1 MRDPVSSERRAALV
15 SERKAKRWGVKMDA
29 LEVVL
34 RRWCD
39 AQTVMPGIWYYR
51 KNDHHAIVLSEYTAV
66 VARPDHEMMKVLAAR
81 AESCQDWFM
90 VVATMV
96 SATVVNFMEAPDL
109 NDEIVRS
116 KPVVDALRQVLLAEG
131 CAFYEHEA
139 DEKGATEGAHG
150 EGG

>member
-1 MRDPVSSERRAALV
+1 
-15 SERKAKRWGVKMDA
+15 MDA

-66 VARPDHEMMKVLAAR
+66 VARPDHEMMKVLAVR
-81 AESCQDWFM
+81 AEPCQDWFM

-109 NDEIVRS
+109 NNEIVRS

-131 CAFYEHEA
+131 CAFYGYETDKA
-139 DEKGATEGAHG
+139 GAEGAS
-150 EGG
+150 GGG